1 MYFIAYHFLL
11 LLAQWQVL
19 QLEKYQELSLI
30 INLCSNPSVCS
41 TSIILQRERERV
53 ATRGYRIKLIIIVN
67 KVN

>member
-41 TSIILQRERERV
+41 TSINYRERERV
-53 ATRGYRIKLIIIVN
+53 ATRGYRIKLIMIVN